1 MVTKQVMS
9 EFSIAN
15 VITEKLIRL
24 EMKAKT
30 KKEAILELSELLKEN
45 GIIKDVDDFSSD
57 VFQRE
62 KEGITGIG
70 NGVAIPHGKSAS
82 VIQTSLVVGKVENP
96 IPWESLDEQP
106 VKVIILF
113 AVKDTDANTVH
124 IKLLQKVAML
134 LAEDTIIEKMNQATS
149 KTELMELLAKEPTV

>member
-62 KEGITGIG
+62 KKESQGLETVWRFPTENQRVSFRLLWLWVKSRPRSLG
-70 NGVAIPHGKSAS
+70 NH
-82 VIQTSLVVGKVENP
+82 
-96 IPWESLDEQP
+96 
-106 VKVIILF
+106 
-113 AVKDTDANTVH
+113 
-124 IKLLQKVAML
+124 
-134 LAEDTIIEKMNQATS
+134 
-149 KTELMELLAKEPTV
+149 

>member
-82 VIQTSLVVGKVENP
+82 VIQTSLVVGKVETP
-96 IPWESLDEQP
+96 IPWESLDEKP

>member
-1 MVTKQVMS
+1 M
-9 EFSIAN
+9 
-15 VITEKLIRL
+15 
-24 EMKAKT
+24 
-30 KKEAILELSELLKEN
+30 
-45 GIIKDVDDFSSD
+45 
-57 VFQRE
+57 
-62 KEGITGIG
+62 
-70 NGVAIPHGKSAS
+70 AIPHGKSAS
-82 VIQTSLVVGKVENP
+82 VIQTSLVVGKVETP

>member
-82 VIQTSLVVGKVENP
+82 VIQTSLVVGKVETP
-96 IPWESLDEQP
+96 IPWESLDGQP

-113 AVKDTDANTVH
+113 AVKDIDANTVH

-149 KTELMELLAKEPTV
+149 KAELMELLAKEPTV

>member
-15 VITEKLIRL
+15 VITEKLRRL

-82 VIQTSLVVGKVENP
+82 VIQTSLVVGKVETP

>member
-82 VIQTSLVVGKVENP
+82 VIQTSLVVGKVETP
-96 IPWESLDEQP
+96 IPWKSLDEQP

-149 KTELMELLAKEPTV
+149 KAELMELLAKEPTV

>member
-82 VIQTSLVVGKVENP
+82 VIQTSLVVGKVETP
-96 IPWESLDEQP
+96 ISWESLDEQP

-149 KTELMELLAKEPTV
+149 KAELMELLAKEPTV

>member
-70 NGVAIPHGKSAS
+70 NGVAIPHGKSVS

>member
-82 VIQTSLVVGKVENP
+82 VIQTSLVVGKVETP
-96 IPWESLDEQP
+96 IPWESLDGKG
-106 VKVIILF
+106 VKGIILF
-113 AVKDTDANTVH
+113 AVGDDNEGAQEH
-124 IKLLQKVAML
+124 LKLLSLFARKLGNDEVIEQLIQAKDADEVVA
-134 LAEDTIIEKMNQATS
+134 AFS
-149 KTELMELLAKEPTV
+149 

>member
-82 VIQTSLVVGKVENP
+82 VIQTSLVVGKVETP
-96 IPWESLDEQP
+96 ISWESLDEQP

>member
-82 VIQTSLVVGKVENP
+82 VIQTSLVVGKVETP
-96 IPWESLDEQP
+96 IPWESLDE
-106 VKVIILF
+106 
-113 AVKDTDANTVH
+113 
-124 IKLLQKVAML
+124 
-134 LAEDTIIEKMNQATS
+134 
-149 KTELMELLAKEPTV
+149 

>member
-82 VIQTSLVVGKVENP
+82 VIQTSLVVGKVETP

-149 KTELMELLAKEPTV
+149 KTE

>member
-82 VIQTSLVVGKVENP
+82 VIQTSLVVGKVETP
-96 IPWESLDEQP
+96 IPWESLDKQP

-149 KTELMELLAKEPTV
+149 KAELMELLAKEPTV

>member
-82 VIQTSLVVGKVENP
+82 VIQTSLVVGKVATP

>member
-82 VIQTSLVVGKVENP
+82 VIQTSLVVGKVETP
-96 IPWESLDEQP
+96 IPWESLDGQP

-149 KTELMELLAKEPTV
+149 KAELMELLAKEPTV